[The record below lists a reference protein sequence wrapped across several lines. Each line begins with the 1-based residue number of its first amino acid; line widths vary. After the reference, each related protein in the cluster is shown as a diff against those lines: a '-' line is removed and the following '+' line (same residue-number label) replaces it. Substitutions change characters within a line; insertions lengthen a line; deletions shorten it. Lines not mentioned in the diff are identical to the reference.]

1 MGIKKLANHLN
12 LSIATVSRALNASD
26 EVSAATRQRV
36 LEAAAE
42 LGYSP
47 NKAAES
53 LRKGRIDT
61 IGLMLPMRS
70 PEENYTLS
78 LFLTLADGIQES
90 LSKAQLDLA
99 IYQSRTDEDELSR
112 LKRIVERRQVDGVI
126 VSGTRRHDPR
136 LDYLAEKRF
145 PFVAFGRSE
154 SGGEHAWIDLDFE
167 SAAEQSIERLVS
179 FGHRRIAIGMPGQDA
194 MQAHVYLNG
203 YKRALKRFGIA
214 YDASIARHDELSER
228 GGYRVTGALL
238 DAAEPPTAII
248 FQSDCM
254 AIGAYRKLSEVGLR
268 PGKDIAISGGVIT
281 GEVPDYLSPR
291 LTGFS
296 IAVRE
301 LGARMGEAILGRL
314 PGPNSLEPPALIQEV
329 WPLQIKA
336 RTSDTAPAEPGAR

>member
-12 LSIATVSRALNASD
+12 LSIATVSRALNDSD
-26 EVSAATRQRV
+26 EVSDATRQRV
-36 LEAAAE
+36 LEAAAL

-53 LRKGRIDT
+53 LRKGRLDSV
-61 IGLMLPMRS
+61 GLMLPMRG

-78 LFLTLADGIQES
+78 LFLTLADGIQET
-90 LSKAQLDLA
+90 LSKFQLDLA
-99 IYQSRTDEDELSR
+99 IYQSKTDEDELSR

-136 LDYLAEKRF
+136 LDYLAQQRF

-154 SGGEHAWIDLDFE
+154 SGGEHAWLDLDFE
-167 SAAEQSIERLVS
+167 SAARQAIERLVG
-179 FGHRRIAIGMPGQDA
+179 FGHRRIAIGMPGKDA

-203 YKRALKRFGIA
+203 YKHALKQFNLPFDPA
-214 YDASIARHDELSER
+214 LVRHDELSER
-228 GGYRVTGALL
+228 GGYRVTGKLL
-238 DAAEPPTAII
+238 EAEDPPTAIV

-254 AIGAYRKLSEVGLR
+254 AIGAYRKLSELGLR
-268 PGKDIAISGGVIT
+268 PGKDIAISGGVLT

-296 IAVRE
+296 ISIHE
-301 LGARMGEAILGRL
+301 LGIRMGEAIVARL
-314 PGPNSLEPPALIQEV
+314 PGVNTQEV
-329 WPLQIKA
+329 PELVQQIWPLQIKE
-336 RTSDTAPAEPGAR
+336 RSSDAGSRE

>member
-53 LRKGRIDT
+53 LRKGRLDT
-61 IGLMLPMRS
+61 VGLMLPMRS

-90 LSKAQLDLA
+90 LSKSQLDLA
-99 IYQSRTDEDELSR
+99 MYQSKTDEDELTR

-126 VSGTRRHDPR
+126 ISGTRRHDPR
-136 LDYLAEKRF
+136 LDYLAEKNF

-167 SAAEQSIERLVS
+167 TAAEQAIERLVG
-179 FGHRRIAIGMPGQDA
+179 FGHTRIAIGMPGQDA

-203 YKRALKRFGIA
+203 YQRALKRCGIA
-214 YDASIARHDELSER
+214 YDASLARHDELSER

-238 DAAEPPTAII
+238 ESAEPPTAII

-254 AIGAYRKLSEVGLR
+254 AIGAYRKLAELGLR
-268 PGKDIAISGGVIT
+268 PGKDVAISGGVLT
-281 GEVPDYLSPR
+281 GEVPEYLSPR

-301 LGARMGEAILGRL
+301 LGIRMGEAMLARL
-314 PGPNSLEPPALIQEV
+314 PSVNAQRSATLVQEV
-329 WPLQIKA
+329 WPLQLKA
-336 RTSDTAPAEPGAR
+336 RTSDAGPQT